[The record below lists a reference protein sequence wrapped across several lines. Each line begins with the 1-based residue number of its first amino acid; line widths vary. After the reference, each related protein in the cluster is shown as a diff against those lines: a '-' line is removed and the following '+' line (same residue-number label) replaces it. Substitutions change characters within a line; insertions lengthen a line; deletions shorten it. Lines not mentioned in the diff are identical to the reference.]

1 MSFDYLP
8 QLVVDESL
16 HSSERDFYLLSN
28 FFFKFV
34 LTHYKLCFRP
44 KVDTDERD
52 AADTKPAQTCESDD
66 DDADDDDAEVDV
78 DFVEDSFVET
88 GLKTSSSTDLVGS
101 GSGSGKSPTHSM
113 RSVLSRPRSAPQRRA
128 TISGSSPSHYKPYIN
143 ITEVSCR
150 YGRGPKG
157 SIRKKPEIL

>member
-1 MSFDYLP
+1 M
-8 QLVVDESL
+8 
-16 HSSERDFYLLSN
+16 
-28 FFFKFV
+28 V

-52 AADTKPAQTCESDD
+52 AAVTKPAQTCESDD

-101 GSGSGKSPTHSM
+101 GSGSGSGSGKSPTHSM

-143 ITEVSCR
+143 ITEVSCLN
-150 YGRGPKG
+150 GSGLKD
-157 SIRKKPEIL
+157 SIRKKPEILL